1 MLTDIDDYLNVRRAV
16 HISSFYFI
24 RSKIYRLFCLI
35 LFLHLSVVV
44 VYFCCLYVVVVVFF
58 FRSVKLLIKLG
69 SLQRRSKVCLIG

>member
-1 MLTDIDDYLNVRRAV
+1 MLTDIDDYSNVRRAV

-24 RSKIYRLFCLI
+24 RCKIYRLFCLI

-58 FRSVKLLIKLG
+58 
-69 SLQRRSKVCLIG
+69 

>member
-35 LFLHLSVVV
+35 LFLHLSVVL
-44 VYFCCLYVVVVVFF
+44 YFCCLYVVVVVFF
-58 FRSVKLLIKLG
+58 LG
-69 SLQRRSKVCLIG
+69 R

>member
-35 LFLHLSVVV
+35 LFLHLSVVL
-44 VYFCCLYVVVVVFF
+44 YFCCLYVVVVVFF
-58 FRSVKLLIKLG
+58 FRSVKLLIKLD

>member
-1 MLTDIDDYLNVRRAV
+1 MLTDIDDHLNVRRAV
-16 HISSFYFI
+16 RISSFYFI

-58 FRSVKLLIKLG
+58 
-69 SLQRRSKVCLIG
+69 

>member
-1 MLTDIDDYLNVRRAV
+1 MLTDIDDYLNIRRAV

-44 VYFCCLYVVVVVFF
+44 VVYFCCLYVVVVVFF
-58 FRSVKLLIKLG
+58 LG
-69 SLQRRSKVCLIG
+69 R